1 MLSVPLSFEKR
12 MQPDSTDRGGEA
24 IGWHYKL
31 EVMKYWVVVCIK
43 ANLASNQTVPLSF
56 LNSTA
61 TIAHLSTFKHI
72 SLLC

>member
-1 MLSVPLSFEKR
+1 MALQARSDEIL
-12 MQPDSTDRGGEA
+12 
-24 IGWHYKL
+24 
-31 EVMKYWVVVCIK
+31 VVVCIK